1 MLITAKA
8 VPYHGHFSTNNNL
21 IDITPRRFVSGGGGG
36 TGGGG
41 ADVAAIRQLLSVN
54 DGCVMTFV
62 RDSTPPPTTT
72 AAAARIDCIICAL
85 NNFICVSLAVSIMR

>member
-21 IDITPRRFVSGGGGG
+21 IDITPRRFVSGGASGDGG
-36 TGGGG
+36 T
-41 ADVAAIRQLLSVN
+41 DVAAIRQLLSVN

-72 AAAARIDCIICAL
+72 AAAAE
-85 NNFICVSLAVSIMR
+85 N

>member
-21 IDITPRRFVSGGGGG
+21 IDITPRRFVSGGASGDGG
-36 TGGGG
+36 T
-41 ADVAAIRQLLSVN
+41 DVAAIRQLLSVN